1 MATHSSILAWSIPWT
16 EEPGEDPWESLDS
29 QKIKSVNPKG
39 NQPWILIG
47 KTEAEVP
54 VLWPHDAKSWLTGK
68 DPDAGKDGGQEEKGA
83 AEDEIVGWHHW
94 LNGQEFEQTLR
105 ANEGQGSLAPLLPS
119 PHVSPLWLV
128 KMPFALWG
136 PLESWSENLVTVRS
150 DSEPGW
156 HSSVSQQMQ
165 GARLPISSTFTHPKD
180 SAPPHS
186 FVLLAA
192 RSEASPSDS
201 GQNGIPRNRLHAR
214 SYRTLPSEL
223 CSVDSTG
230 RLIRSTE
237 VPKERGVWNS
247 QGGRKDKLFF
257 PLHSLGLYNNNVSCL
272 RIVYGKKPSG

>member
-1 MATHSSILAWSIPWT
+1 MLSDVSHGSCVTSVLVFTMPHPRICHRKPGSGPNPCLSSCLASERLLLELWYQGPAL
-16 EEPGEDPWESLDS
+16 GKKCSLS
-29 QKIKSVNPKG
+29 PSS
-39 NQPWILIG
+39 LISCD
-47 KTEAEVP
+47 
-54 VLWPHDAKSWLTGK
+54 LS
-68 DPDAGKDGGQEEKGA
+68 
-83 AEDEIVGWHHW
+83 
-94 LNGQEFEQTLR
+94 NFY
-105 ANEGQGSLAPLLPS
+105 SPLLPS

-223 CSVDSTG
+223 CSVDSTPRQIDKKYRG
-230 RLIRSTE
+230 
-237 VPKERGVWNS
+237 PQGERGLEFS
-247 QGGRKDKLFF
+247 RRKKGQTFF
-257 PLHSLGLYNNNVSCL
+257 PSTFL
-272 RIVYGKKPSG
+272 RII